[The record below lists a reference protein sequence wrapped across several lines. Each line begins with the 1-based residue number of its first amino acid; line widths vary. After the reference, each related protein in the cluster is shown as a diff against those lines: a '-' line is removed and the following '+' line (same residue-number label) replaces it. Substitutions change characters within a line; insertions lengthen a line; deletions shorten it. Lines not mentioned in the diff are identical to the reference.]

1 MAASSGNKELEFP
14 FNSDREYELRLG
26 NSFHSKGG
34 PKTAFHTIRCKIEFP
49 CYLFCGEKIVSVVDV
64 LAFQTQLLQQKSI
77 TYSPKLKI
85 ISFPILWPDCH
96 TFLVIFVFGM

>member
-49 CYLFCGEKIVSVVDV
+49 CYLLFLRLKIVNVVHV
-64 LAFQTQLLQQKSI
+64 LAFHVS
-77 TYSPKLKI
+77 
-85 ISFPILWPDCH
+85 
-96 TFLVIFVFGM
+96 